1 MTPKEKYNEE
11 KDELKNSRMNRILE
25 TAFNLFSVNGI
36 DNVAM
41 TDIAKKAEIGVAS
54 LYRYYETK
62 DEIAIRTVI
71 WAWEKQK
78 EKIMPNLSS
87 KTYENLCG
95 LEQIRVILNEFTSMF
110 ENEQDFLRFIYFFDS
125 YAVRTNI
132 PKERLSDYENQI
144 SFVQSVVNSAISK
157 GLQDNTIDNSYKE
170 YKNSLY
176 FSIMHSFFSTCQ
188 KLSLSGNMLK
198 IDETVGGKVQLEL
211 LSKIIISGLRSLQ

>member
-78 EKIMPNLSS
+78 EKIMPKLSS

-95 LEQIRVILNEFTSMF
+95 LEQIKIILNEFINLY
-110 ENEQDFLRFIYFFDS
+110 ENEQEFLRFIYFFDS

-132 PKERLSDYENQI
+132 PKDRLSDYENQI
-144 SFVQSVVNSAISK
+144 GFVQSVVDSAISK
-157 GLQDNTIDNSYKE
+157 GLQDNTINKSYKGYE
-170 YKNSLY
+170 KPLY

-198 IDETVGGKVQLEL
+198 IDENVGGKVQLEL
-211 LSKIIISGLRSLQ
+211 LSKIIISGLRSL

>member
-41 TDIAKKAEIGVAS
+41 TDIAKEAEIGVAS

-157 GLQDNTIDNSYKE
+157 GLQDNTIDKSYKE

>member
-157 GLQDNTIDNSYKE
+157 GLQDNTIDKSYKE

>member
-11 KDELKNSRMNRILE
+11 KDELKTSRMNRILE

-54 LYRYYETK
+54 LYRYYATK

-78 EKIMPNLSS
+78 QNIMPKLSS
-87 KTYENLCG
+87 QNYENLCG
-95 LEQIRVILNEFTSMF
+95 LEQIKVILNEFISLY
-110 ENEQDFLRFIYFFDS
+110 ENEKEFLRFIYFFDS

-144 SFVQSVVNSAISK
+144 GFVQSIVNSAISK
-157 GLQDNTIDNSYKE
+157 GLQDNTIDKSYKE
-170 YKNSLY
+170 YENSLY

-198 IDETVGGKVQLEL
+198 IDEVVGGKVQLEL
-211 LSKIIISGLRSLQ
+211 LSKIIISGLS

>member
-125 YAVRTNI
+125 YVVRTNI

-157 GLQDNTIDNSYKE
+157 GLQDNTIDKSYKE